1 MATHLLDDADPR
13 VVVGGLIELERCGR
27 QNFGVKLT
35 EIAAGTDDERSG
47 FKELHPG
54 SELKCRAGAEK
65 GKAWWAQHRDEY
77 SSPPANF
84 SNAPAAAIQ
93 FPQAADFEAST
104 LDGHTIHLADFRG
117 KTVLVCF
124 WTTSHGGCLD
134 ELEDFLD
141 LEKKHADDLAI
152 IGVSMDDVKDDDGGI
167 GDDDDL
173 TILHRQGKCNL
184 PTDKEIR
191 EKVAN
196 AVKERGLDY
205 PIILDDE
212 HFFISGRYNAS
223 TVPTTLIIDK
233 NSLIRRRFY
242 GRRSL
247 PVLAAMLDELRQP
260 TNAVTQTNRSFASSG
275 R

>member
-1 MATHLLDDADPR
+1 M
-13 VVVGGLIELERCGR
+13 
-27 QNFGVKLT
+27 
-35 EIAAGTDDERSG
+35 
-47 FKELHPG
+47 
-54 SELKCRAGAEK
+54 
-65 GKAWWAQHRDEY
+65 
-77 SSPPANF
+77 
-84 SNAPAAAIQ
+84 
-93 FPQAADFEAST
+93 
-104 LDGHTIHLADFRG
+104 ADFRG

-196 AVKERGLDY
+196 TVKGRDW
-205 PIILDDE
+205 IIRSSSTTNIL
-212 HFFISGRYNAS
+212 FSGRYNAS

-247 PVLAAMLDELRQP
+247 PVLAAMLEELRQP
-260 TNAVTQTNRSFASSG
+260 TNAVAQTNRSFASSD